1 MLFIDPK
8 TIYRHLAN
16 IRKETGV
23 HSTIELLTF
32 IHGKQEF
39 HANIIKLTPRGE
51 EIFKLTLAGK
61 TDNQIASE
69 LSISYNCVRIHKE
82 KMIHTNKC
90 NSMLELIS
98 KYYNILANGYPY
110 GN

>member
-1 MLFIDPK
+1 MLSIDPK

-32 IHGKQEF
+32 IYGKQEF
-39 HANIIKLTPRGE
+39 YANIIKLTQRGE
-51 EIFKLTLAGK
+51 EIFKLTITGK

-69 LSISYNCVRIHKE
+69 LGISYNCVRIHKE
-82 KMIHTNKC
+82 KMIYTNSC
-90 NSMLELIS
+90 NSILELIT
-98 KYYNILANGYPY
+98 KYYNELENGYPH